1 VVLQV
6 IPLEEPTDDELYKLQ
21 YEFFFESKE

>member
-1 VVLQV
+1 
-6 IPLEEPTDDELYKLQ
+6 PLEEPTNDELYKIQ